1 MITRRQYQLLLKH
14 HRANGGVV
22 KHAAM
27 KAGMDQRTAA
37 RYLKT
42 QGDPKPKQKRSTR
55 PDPLACGLWE
65 AALGWLEPTP
75 ELDAKVLFEHLLGE
89 QPHWS
94 ATAGA
99 ALRTFQRRV
108 SQWRAMHGPEKEIS
122 FPQLREPG
130 ESMQFDWTRVKA
142 HDFIVTIAG
151 APFEH
156 MLAHAVLPY
165 SNWEWAVPCRSE
177 SSLSLK
183 RGVQEAIF
191 ELGGVPEALQT
202 DHSSSATHQISRDG
216 AARTFNDEYQTFCDH
231 LRIEPR
237 TIHVGQ
243 PDQNGDVEAANAHLK
258 RRLKNHLIL
267 RGSNDFASEMEYAAF
282 IAQVCRG
289 ANALRAKR
297 LAEELPTLKS
307 LPRRRY
313 PETDEVTTRVSEA
326 SVIHVKKQPYSLPSR
341 LIGAIVTVRI
351 DERELQI
358 YHGATLV
365 RVVAR
370 TQEPQWRIDYRHL
383 IGWLLKKPGAFARYV
398 YRESLF
404 PDIQFRQA
412 YEALK
417 RHDESRAD
425 KRYLK
430 LLKLAAEGSETAV
443 SEAIGECLRELAVP
457 VPEQIEKRL
466 AKAAPT
472 TNAIIRALAPYDAA
486 GELRR
491 YSRLC
496 RK

>member
-27 KAGMDQRTAA
+27 KAGMDPRTAR
-37 RYLKT
+37 RYLK
-42 QGDPKPKQKRSTR
+42 GDAARKPRQKGSTR

-65 AALGWLEPTP
+65 AAVQWLEPTP

-89 QPHWS
+89 HPQWS

-108 SQWRAMHGPEKEIS
+108 SQWRALNGPEKEIS
-122 FPQLREPG
+122 FPQERKPG
-130 ESMQFDWTRVKA
+130 EAMQFDWTRVKA
-142 HDFIVTIAG
+142 ADFIVMIAG
-151 APFEH
+151 VPFEH

-165 SNWEWAVPCRSE
+165 SNWEWAVPCHSE

-191 ELGGVPEALQT
+191 ELGGVPQHLQT
-202 DHSSSATHQISRDG
+202 DNSSSATHQISRDG
-216 AARTFNDEYQTFCDH
+216 AERAFNETYQAFCDH
-231 LRIEPR
+231 LRITPR

-243 PDQNGDVEAANAHLK
+243 PDQNGDVEAGNAHLK
-258 RRLKNHLIL
+258 RRLKNHLAL
-267 RGSNDFASEMEYAAF
+267 RGSNDFESEAEYAAF
-282 IAQVCRG
+282 VAKVCRG

-297 LAEELPTLKS
+297 FAEELPTLKP

-313 PETDEVTTRVSEA
+313 PETEEITARVSEA

-341 LIGAIVTVRI
+341 LIGAIVIARMS
-351 DERELQI
+351 ERELQI

-370 TQEPQWRIDYRHL
+370 TQEPERRIDYRHV
-383 IGWLLKKPGAFARYV
+383 IGWLIKKPGAFARYV

-425 KRYLK
+425 KRYLR

-443 SEAIGECLRELAVP
+443 SEAIGKCLRDLIVP
-457 VPEQIEKRL
+457 LPEQVEKRL
-466 AKAAPT
+466 AKAG
-472 TNAIIRALAPYDAA
+472 TNVSAIVNALTPYDAA
-486 GELRR
+486 EELRR